1 MTTRQQ
7 EALEFIRA
15 KQRVVTIGP
24 SLRELAA
31 ALGIAANAA
40 QQKVEFLRREGLV
53 EANTG
58 QGIVI
63 VDRLLHQQAKPG
75 GFEFVEKPKR
85 KATTL
90 APAAVKAAERKP
102 ILRPSGNL

>member
-31 ALGIAANAA
+31 EMGIAANAA
-40 QQKVEFLRREGLV
+40 QQKVTFLRREGFV
-53 EANTG
+53 AENTG
-58 QGIVI
+58 QGIVLTEKAKKAI
-63 VDRLLHQQAKPG
+63 GERVDRQ
-75 GFEFVEKPKR
+75 
-85 KATTL
+85 
-90 APAAVKAAERKP
+90 P
-102 ILRPSGNL
+102 ILRPSGKL